1 MSKTL
6 EIESPCCASIR
17 ECNIRHKI
25 IYSISQRK
33 IIKRINAIR
42 CNRYLPRRYTLKL
55 DNIKEND
62 LIIAE
67 IYESN
72 RGRLYIKIEYRPHNM
87 NTEDAEKII
96 MEYFN
101 PPEEIAEV
109 VE

>member
-6 EIESPCCASIR
+6 EIEAPCCASVR
-17 ECNIRHKI
+17 ECNVRYKI
-25 IYSISQRK
+25 VYSISQRE
-33 IIKRINAIR
+33 ILQTINAVR
-42 CNRYLPRRYTLKL
+42 CYRGYQKRYILKL
-55 DNIKEND
+55 TDAD
-62 LIIAE
+62 DIIVAE
-67 IYESN
+67 IYRSN